1 MHTSVHDNQELLSPG
16 ERIAESILSL
26 LDEPD
31 GSDKR
36 WRAPIFRQLPKRF
49 AKIVAD
55 LYQETY
61 IFDGRQQANLGLL
74 EAYGPI
80 TKNSIPLD
88 ASDDDLKDL
97 AKNIV
102 RKMQQISRI
111 YRNLK
116 YAVFGMLYRAKKI

>member
-16 ERIAESILSL
+16 ERIAKSILSL

-55 LYQETY
+55 LYQESE
-61 IFDGRQQANLGLL
+61 ICCF
-74 EAYGPI
+74 
-80 TKNSIPLD
+80 
-88 ASDDDLKDL
+88 
-97 AKNIV
+97 
-102 RKMQQISRI
+102 
-111 YRNLK
+111 RN
-116 YAVFGMLYRAKKI
+116 AVSSKKI